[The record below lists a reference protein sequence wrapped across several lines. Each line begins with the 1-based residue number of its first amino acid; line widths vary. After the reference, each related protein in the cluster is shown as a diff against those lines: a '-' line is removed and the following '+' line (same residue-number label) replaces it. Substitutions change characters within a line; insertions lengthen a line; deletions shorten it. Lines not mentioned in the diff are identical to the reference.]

1 MTYNKLFIK
10 DASEETVYQT
20 ENNKDTIVKYEF
32 SSSPSTRID
41 DSQEDKEQPIIQ
53 NFSIQFEMIDCTN
66 HSKLNKQP
74 KNSISGYS
82 KWSKI
87 DD

>member
-1 MTYNKLFIK
+1 MTYNKLFTK
-10 DASEETVYQT
+10 DASEETVYRT
-20 ENNKDTIVKYEF
+20 ENNKDTIVKYKF
-32 SSSPSTRID
+32 SSSSSTRID
-41 DSQEDKEQPIIQ
+41 DSQEDKEHPIIQ
-53 NFSIQFEMIDCTN
+53 NFSIEFGMIDGTN
-66 HSKLNKQP
+66 HIKLNKQP